1 MFMSAK
7 VAAVDFPPMVRV
19 APDSKLLP
27 RIVTVDAPPADALE
41 GDRRC

>member
-27 RIVTVDAPPADALE
+27 RIATVDAPPADALE